1 MLAPRLGEVFM
12 LCSDSLVEG
21 LDDDATAAVLRE
33 DATLATACRR
43 LLHAALEKG
52 GRDNISVVVIKHVE
66 GDLKP
71 EYELQP
77 EDTQPRVIYRP
88 SSSTE

>member
-1 MLAPRLGEVFM
+1 MV
-12 LCSDSLVEG
+12 LVDE
-21 LDDDATAAVLRE
+21 LDDDAIAAVLRE
-33 DATLATACRR
+33 DATPATACRR

-77 EDTQPRVIYRP
+77 EDAQPGPSYRP